1 MNRILIF
8 VGIML
13 IVGIV
18 LGRAQSTQSED
29 VLALDKAIRIA
40 LENKVD
46 VKIAKKRMTIAEAEK
61 QSAWSNYLP
70 SVSAS
75 AQGRRTKQGEGERFF
90 NGIRFPTEAATTED
104 YSTGIS
110 VSQNIY
116 AGGAVRNSNKLA
128 DLGLEIG
135 EVKYNSAKE
144 AVVLNVTSAY
154 LDVLRTRE
162 LMKVYKKT
170 LESSQAQVESVQERY
185 NLGAVAKTDVLRAE
199 TRAGNDKINLLQQQ
213 NRFNQTKRNLN
224 VAMGRSPM
232 ATIVLPEF
240 NYEAP
245 EGPASETAK
254 KTALNN
260 STTLQELELN
270 ISQSRISLNM
280 AKSNFLP
287 DLGGYFSY
295 NRSGFSPRDLYSDF
309 SKNWSYTIG
318 VELSIPIYNNS
329 ASMGMKTRPLIQ
341 RRQAEL
347 SIAQK
352 NYTDAK
358 LQIES
363 QVENLIQQLETYAEI
378 IELNRLNLQS
388 AEEDLR
394 LARERYNVG
403 QATILDVLDAQAN
416 LTNAQQILVYAKFDA
431 QNVEAQLQRA
441 MGTLLDE

>member
-1 MNRILIF
+1 MNRILVFIS
-8 VGIML
+8 VILL
-13 IVGIV
+13 INVATGM
-18 LGRAQSTQSED
+18 AQSNSDD
-29 VLALDKAIRIA
+29 VLTLKKAIQVA

-46 VKIAKKRMTIAEAEK
+46 VKVAKEQMNIATAEK
-61 QSAWSNYLP
+61 KSAWANYLP

-75 AQGRRTKQGEGERFF
+75 ARGSRSEQGEISRFF
-90 NGIRFPTEAATTED
+90 SGVRFQAPASVNEY
-104 YSTGIS
+104 YSTEIS
-110 VSQNIY
+110 VNQTIY

-128 DLGLEIG
+128 DLGMVLG
-135 EVKYNSAKE
+135 EVQYNSAKE
-144 AVVLNVTSAY
+144 AVVLNVTGAY

-162 LMKVYKKT
+162 LIKVYEKT

-199 TRAGNDKINLLQQQ
+199 TRAGNDKINLLQQR
-213 NRFNQTKRNLN
+213 NRFDQMERNLN

-232 ATIVLPEF
+232 AEIVLPEF
-240 NYEAP
+240 TFQEPDVP
-245 EGPASETAK
+245 EITAAK

-260 STTLQELELN
+260 SKTLQELELN
-270 ISQSRISLNM
+270 ISQSRIFLNM

-287 DLGGYFSY
+287 DLGGFFSY
-295 NRSGFSPRDLYSDF
+295 DRTGYRPQDLYSDF
-309 SKNWSYTIG
+309 DKNWSYTVG
-318 VELSIPIYNNS
+318 VTLSIPIYN
-329 ASMGMKTRPLIQ
+329 ASSGGMKTRPLIQ

-363 QVENLIQQLETYAEI
+363 QVENLIQQLKTYSEI
-378 IELNRLNLQS
+378 IELNTLNLQS

-403 QATILDVLDAQAN
+403 QATLLDVLDAQAN

-431 QNVEAQLQRA
+431 QNVEAQLHRV
-441 MGTLLDE
+441 MGTLLEE